1 MKHLNKSSSLQ
12 VERLKAKLTSI
23 TAREGV
29 TLDGN
34 MSTDLITIM
43 TEEQE
48 TMMQK
53 FPQGSFQQIFWQQ
66 QMDAVSRKGNR
77 KQGIRW
83 HPLMIKWCLYLRH
96 QSSKAYEA
104 LRDSGCIQLPSQRTL
119 RDYSNCIKASAGFS
133 TEVDRQLMKAA
144 KLEIC
149 PDWHKLVV
157 LLIDEMHIREGLVYN
172 KHTGR
177 MVGFVNL
184 GDVNNHLLA
193 FERSMDGKNSA
204 ADNVLA
210 TTVMAMMVKGLFTPL
225 QFPYAQF
232 ACANV
237 TGDLMFQPFWKAVYH
252 LERMGFKVGAI
263 SSKLLHL
270 YM

>member
-1 MKHLNKSSSLQ
+1 
-12 VERLKAKLTSI
+12 
-23 TAREGV
+23 
-29 TLDGN
+29 
-34 MSTDLITIM
+34 
-43 TEEQE
+43 
-48 TMMQK
+48 
-53 FPQGSFQQIFWQQ
+53 
-66 QMDAVSRKGNR
+66 
-77 KQGIRW
+77 
-83 HPLMIKWCLYLRH
+83 
-96 QSSKAYEA
+96 
-104 LRDSGCIQLPSQRTL
+104 
-119 RDYSNCIKASAGFS
+119 
-133 TEVDRQLMKAA
+133 MKAA

-237 TGDLMFQPFWKAVYH
+237 MGDLMFQPFWKAVYR

-263 SSKLLHL
+263 SSKLLHHVIEVCSL
-270 YM
+270 L